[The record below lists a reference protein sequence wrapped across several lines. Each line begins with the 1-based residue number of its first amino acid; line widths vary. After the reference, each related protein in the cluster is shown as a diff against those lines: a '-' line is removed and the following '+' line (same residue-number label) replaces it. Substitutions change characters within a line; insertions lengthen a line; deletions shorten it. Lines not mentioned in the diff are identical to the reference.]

1 MKIFIISYY
10 ILYIILFTMGKNK
23 IVDKSQD
30 FCNRWRKGKINK
42 NSRKTKSETINEN
55 SIKSVKIENFI
66 KAFNEKGDFFFQECI
81 GSGSESYVYK
91 ILLKKSNKIIAGK
104 IINNQ
109 DGKAKNINEIIISK
123 LLKHQNIIDCYGCF
137 KLKENEL
144 DCLLIECSKY
154 GDLRNFQN
162 NILKRNILSE
172 TFLCF
177 ITFQILEGLKYLKTC
192 KIANLDLKP
201 QNIIIDE
208 YLNVKLIDFSIS
220 IDYSKITSKK
230 IVLPFKGTN
239 FYMAPEVLSSK
250 MIETKDLGKVDL
262 YSLGVILYNL
272 AFSSYP
278 FDLKREDSNDY
289 KGIHNKIM
297 SNEIEIKDNSFSPQF
312 IDFIKKLLEKD
323 ISKRININ
331 QALNHYWVKGAK
343 ILYEEKEKLYNA
355 GSFLS
360 LLITDQIKEFNDYL
374 YRLN

>member
-10 ILYIILFTMGKNK
+10 ILYIILISMGKNK
-23 IVDKSQD
+23 VFDKSQD

-109 DGKAKNINEIIISK
+109 DGRAKNINEIIISK

-154 GDLRNFQN
+154 GDLRNFQK

-177 ITFQILEGLKYLKTC
+177 ITFQILEGLKYLETC
-192 KIANLDLKP
+192 KISNLDLKP

-289 KGIHNKIM
+289 KGILNKIM